1 MNSESNYN
9 HPGPDFI
16 NQDKVPEYNIEQ
28 TNSKF
33 DRLAYVGNTYFSPS
47 LELHEGEDGGVSRSI
62 TRMYNSGPNG
72 SKRNVDT
79 YTINADGSITR
90 RLYTEPGDGDST
102 VYEQTY
108 SQGNDDYGV
117 ELKYLNQHL
126 DNLEEKL
133 TSKLITKKF
142 RQLLSNPI
150 LLNGYLA
157 GWLIRNN

>member
-1 MNSESNYN
+1 
-9 HPGPDFI
+9 
-16 NQDKVPEYNIEQ
+16 
-28 TNSKF
+28 
-33 DRLAYVGNTYFSPS
+33 
-47 LELHEGEDGGVSRSI
+47 
-62 TRMYNSGPNG
+62 MYNSGPNG

-126 DNLEEKL
+126 DNLEEKINQQANNKEAPSAVKQSNFAKRIL
-133 TSKLITKKF
+133 GRLVNKK
-142 RQLLSNPI
+142 
-150 LLNGYLA
+150 
-157 GWLIRNN
+157 

>member
-1 MNSESNYN
+1 
-9 HPGPDFI
+9 
-16 NQDKVPEYNIEQ
+16 
-28 TNSKF
+28 
-33 DRLAYVGNTYFSPS
+33 
-47 LELHEGEDGGVSRSI
+47 
-62 TRMYNSGPNG
+62 MYNSGPNG